1 MATLLTP
8 KEVAKQLGMT
18 VQELHKLRR
27 RHQGPAWC
35 RINQKTIRYV
45 SDDVVKWMQEQ
56 QQHQNAYTVEN

>member
-18 VQELHKLRR
+18 VQKLHKLRR
-27 RHQGPAWC
+27 KHQGPAWF

-45 SDDVVKWMQEQ
+45 SDDVVKWVQEQ